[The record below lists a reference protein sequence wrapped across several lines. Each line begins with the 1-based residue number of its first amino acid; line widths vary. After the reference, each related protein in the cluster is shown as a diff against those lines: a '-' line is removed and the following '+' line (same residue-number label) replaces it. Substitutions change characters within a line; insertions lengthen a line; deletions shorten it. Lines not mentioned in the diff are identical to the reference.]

1 MGIASFY
8 SSNLDGTKTSTGE
21 TYRNSKLTA
30 ASNNFKLNTWVLV
43 TNLKNKKSVIVRIND
58 RMHPRMKRKGR
69 VVDMSGEAARLLD
82 YKEDG
87 LVKVKVQPVIFF
99 YSRAVKLE
107 LDSLQAVGDSSNHID
122 SAKADVVKNTE
133 PTEITG
139 TAGIN
144 NPNLDDIKTATG
156 EKYRNSK
163 LSAANNNFYLNT
175 WVRVTNLTNNKSVV
189 LRINDRLR
197 SEMDE
202 KGKVI
207 YVSKAAAKKLGFIQ
221 NGVTEVK
228 VEVVDKG
235 TLE

>member
-1 MGIASFY
+1 M
-8 SSNLDGTKTSTGE
+8 
-21 TYRNSKLTA
+21 
-30 ASNNFKLNTWVLV
+30 
-43 TNLKNKKSVIVRIND
+43 IVRIND

-139 TAGIN
+139 TAGIY
-144 NPNLDDIKTATG
+144 NPNLDDTKTATG
-156 EKYRNSK
+156 AKYRNSK
-163 LSAANNNFYLNT
+163 LSAANNNFDLNT